1 MLEKIFRWL
10 ASHSERRPV
19 LLILVILAVTALA
32 MVGFTFI
39 KSEFGY
45 KAMLPKKLESVKTM
59 EEAED
64 VFGGTIEEQ
73 LLLEGDI
80 LDPAVLR
87 KVAGYEA
94 FLQSKP
100 DVWETFVTDVI
111 TPLDE
116 MSYFSGAGSDN
127 ATATET
133 PLTQKMGGLDDEE
146 LVLQVERNIEAAAE
160 RARLVGMASG
170 GIQGISQDRHALLIT
185 ARINPER
192 DTNEQ
197 IKLVDPFE
205 DYTRE
210 YFQDLRDVTLYESG
224 IASQNRDANQ
234 KVMEESRLLFGLAMA
249 FILIVLFLTF
259 RRVSDV
265 LLTMM
270 VIIVTI
276 IWVIGL
282 SGWLRFPYTYT
293 STAIMPLL
301 LGIDIAYAIHVM
313 SRYYEERRSGGNPF
327 ASSTA
332 AVVTTGVAVFLTAAT
347 TAFGFAS
354 FAISDMPPVVQF
366 GMLCMAGVLFS
377 FLLSVTLLPA
387 AIVLRDRSGKAQEK
401 WARKNAK
408 RIERAGETRLDRA
421 LARIAVLSEH
431 HRLTVGIVTLLTLV
445 ACGVLASNVST
456 NADLARMMKGDT
468 PSMQASEVIQEYF
481 GGQNIAY
488 ALAKGDILEP
498 ANLESLLRYEEE
510 ISSSEY
516 ASEQGGQLI
525 ERGRVT
531 SIADIVRNV
540 NQGTIPSSKQE
551 VVSLLLKLWG
561 NGGNSNTRLL
571 SEDGQVAMISV
582 RFAATTQEDIE
593 RIADIM
599 RGAGKNVTADNP
611 ALAMSYSGIPV
622 LMRDLLKSLVPTQL
636 KTSTLALFLCA
647 LIVSLVFGSL
657 VLGLAATSVV
667 FLGIALEIGA
677 LVVLGW
683 SLDFMT
689 VMISS
694 LVIGAGIDFGIH
706 VTHRFRE
713 EWRGGVGVDEA
724 IRRTVAHVG
733 KVLLAA
739 AATTAG
745 AFAIIAASDLEPLRR
760 FGGIT
765 ALSLTFA
772 LLASLLVLPS
782 ILAWYANRVERR
794 KAVRAKS

>member
-249 FILIVLFLTF
+249 FILIVLFFTF

>member
-1 MLEKIFRWL
+1 MVEKVFRWL
-10 ASHSERRPV
+10 ASHSERRPA
-19 LLILVILAVTALA
+19 LMILVILAVTALA
-32 MVGFTFI
+32 LVGFTFI
-39 KSEFGY
+39 KSEYGY
-45 KAMLPKKLESVKTM
+45 KAMLPKKLESVQTM

-64 VFGGTIEEQ
+64 IFGGTIEEQ
-73 LLLEGDI
+73 VLLEGDI

-87 KVAGYEA
+87 MVAGYEA
-94 FLQSKP
+94 FMQDKA
-100 DVWETFVTDVI
+100 DVWEVFVTDII
-111 TPLDE
+111 TPLDDMAYFADVRGENPTPTE
-116 MSYFSGAGSDN
+116 M
-127 ATATET
+127 
-133 PLTQKMGGLDDEE
+133 PLTQKIEDLGDEE
-146 LVLQVERNIEAAAE
+146 LVLQVERNIEAAQE
-160 RARLVGMASG
+160 RARLLGMAGG
-170 GIQGISQDRHALLIT
+170 GIQGISQDRRALLIT
-185 ARINPER
+185 ARINPEKKT
-192 DTNEQ
+192 DEQ
-197 IKLVDPFE
+197 IKLVGPFE
-205 DYTRE
+205 KYTRG
-210 YFQDLRDVTLYESG
+210 YFEDLRDVTLYESG
-224 IASQNRDANQ
+224 IASQNRDSNE
-234 KVMEESRLLFGLAMA
+234 KVMRESRLLFGLAMI
-249 FILIVLFLTF
+249 FILVVLFLTF

-276 IWVIGL
+276 IWVMGL

-313 SRYYEERRSGGNPF
+313 SRYYEERRRGGDPF
-327 ASSTA
+327 TSSTA

-366 GMLCMAGVLFS
+366 GMLCVAGVLFS

-401 WARKNAK
+401 WARKNAR

-421 LARIAVLSEH
+421 LAKIAVLSEH
-431 HRLTVGIVTLLTLV
+431 HRLTVGIVTLCILAT
-445 ACGVLASNVST
+445 CGVLAFHVST
-456 NADLARMMKGDT
+456 EADLAKMMKGDT
-468 PSMQASEVIQEYF
+468 PSMQAYEVIKEYF

-488 ALAKGDILEP
+488 ALVKGDLLEP

-510 ISSSEY
+510 ISSTGKTSE
-516 ASEQGGQLI
+516 EGDPLI
-525 ERGRVT
+525 ERSRVT
-531 SIADIVRNV
+531 SIADIVRNA
-540 NQGTIPSSKQE
+540 NQGAIPSSKQE
-551 VVSLLLKLWG
+551 VISLLLKLRG

-582 RFAATTQEDIE
+582 RFAARTQGDIE
-593 RIADIM
+593 KIADIM
-599 RGAGKNVTADNP
+599 REAGRNVTAENP
-611 ALAMSYSGIPV
+611 ALTMSYSGIPV

-636 KTSTLALFLCA
+636 KTSSLALFLCA
-647 LIVSLVFGSL
+647 LIVSLVFGSII
-657 VLGLAATSVV
+657 LGLAATSVV

-683 SLDFMT
+683 ALDFMT

-713 EWRGGVGVDEA
+713 EWQSGVDVDEA

-733 KVLLAA
+733 KALLAA

-794 KAVRAKS
+794 RI